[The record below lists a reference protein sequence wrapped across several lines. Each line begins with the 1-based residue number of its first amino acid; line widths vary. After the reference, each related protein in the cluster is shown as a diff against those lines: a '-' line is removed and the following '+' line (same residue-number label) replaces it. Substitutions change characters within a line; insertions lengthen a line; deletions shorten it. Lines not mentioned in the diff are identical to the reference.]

1 MRIAF
6 VVWRFPVLS
15 EPFILNQI
23 AGLLDRGHDVQIF
36 ALNGAPDGDA
46 KRHDIVDR
54 YALMERTHLMKQLPR
69 GSFGRLKT
77 LAMRWIGPAFGN
89 PRAAVK
95 LLSQALS
102 RECKTPLKMLNRSA
116 WLLTAGG
123 FDVVH
128 CQFGTLAFPVMKFR
142 EAGLLQGRLVTHFRG
157 VDITTYVK
165 EQGRDA
171 YAPVFEASDY
181 FLANCG
187 FFRDKAV
194 ALGCPPERI
203 ASHGSGINLSAF
215 PMRPVPP
222 IVDGVTQLIAAGR
235 LVEKKGFRDAI
246 QAVGAL
252 TRQGRQVRLQ
262 IIGEGPERTWLE
274 SLIDAQ
280 GLNQQVELLGWRN
293 HTEMAE
299 LLRQAHIFLA
309 PCVTAADGNQDA
321 PVNTLKEA
329 MATGLPVVATRHGGI
344 PELVEEGHS
353 GYLVPERDP
362 AALAEAIGRLL
373 DAPESWQHMANQGR
387 IAVEAQYDMHRLNNE
402 LVEIYQ
408 CLTDQKTPIELPVA
422 A

>member
-36 ALNGAPDGDA
+36 ALNGAPDGTVKQHDLVERYDMLKRTHMMTPLRTDGLRLWELA
-46 KRHDIVDR
+46 KRW
-54 YALMERTHLMKQLPR
+54 L
-69 GSFGRLKT
+69 
-77 LAMRWIGPAFGN
+77 GPALRN
-89 PRAAVK
+89 PLPAFK
-95 LLSQALS
+95 LLNQACS
-102 RECKTPLKMLNRSA
+102 SDCKTPLKMLNRSS
-116 WLLTAGG
+116 WLLDAGQ
-123 FDVVH
+123 FEIIH
-128 CQFGTLAFPVMKFR
+128 CQFGTLAFPVLKFR

-157 VDITTYVK
+157 VDITTYVQ
-165 EQGRDA
+165 EQGQDA
-171 YAPVFEASDY
+171 YADVFEESDY

-203 ASHGSGINLSAF
+203 ARHGSGINLNAF
-215 PMRPVPP
+215 PKRPVPP
-222 IVDGVTQLIAAGR
+222 IQNGVTELIAAGR

-252 TRQGRQVRLQ
+252 TRAGKKVRLQ

-274 SLIDAQ
+274 ALIEAQ
-280 GLNQQVELLGWRN
+280 GLQSEVSLLGWRT
-293 HTEMAE
+293 HTEMAD
-299 LLRQAHIFLA
+299 LLRQAHIFVA

-329 MATGLPVVATRHGGI
+329 MATGLPVVATHHGGI
-344 PELVEEGHS
+344 PELVVDGQS
-353 GYLVPERDP
+353 GYLVPERNP
-362 AALAEAIGRLL
+362 VALADALSRLIDSPDRWQSMADAGR
-373 DAPESWQHMANQGR
+373 Q
-387 IAVEAQYDMHRLNNE
+387 AVESQYDMNRLNSE
-402 LVEIYQ
+402 LVEIYKE
-408 CLTDQKTPIELPVA
+408 LTDQNAPLTMAVA